1 MVSIIIPTYNRAN
14 TIMKSIDSVL
24 KSTYTDYEIIIV
36 DDCST
41 DNTEE
46 LLKPILTDK
55 VRYIKNSKNK
65 GIAATRNVGIANAR
79 GEFIAFNDSDDFW
92 YSTKLEKQMK
102 VMESHPECL
111 LVYCAFERTYLDGRK
126 IRVPSED
133 RTPEGYIYNDLL
145 LNGNVI
151 STQTMLFR
159 KECFE
164 KIGLFNTEVKTIDD
178 YEMAL
183 KVAKNGYIGYVN
195 EVLVEVI
202 MSEDSV
208 TDIQKNY
215 KKQLNDYFY
224 LLEQHF
230 QEKNYIMFKCFS
242 STIIMLCAYLDEKEI
257 SDANRRIMSIKNS
270 KKVKQMF
277 CLRMIEL
284 NVKGKQK
291 NNVMKMVCSEKSDLV
306 YILLGY
312 VQYIFIRVKRFLNNK
327 ISKEM

>member
-1 MVSIIIPTYNRAN
+1 
-14 TIMKSIDSVL
+14 MKSINSVL
-24 KSTYTDYEIIIV
+24 NSTYSDYEIIIV
-36 DDCST
+36 DDCSS

-46 LLKPILTDK
+46 LLKPILSDR
-55 VRYIKNSKNK
+55 VRYVKNSKNK

-79 GEFIAFNDSDDFW
+79 GEYIAFNDSDDYW
-92 YSTKLEKQMK
+92 RSTKLEKQMK
-102 VMESHPECL
+102 VMEKHPECL
-111 LVYCAFERTYLDGRK
+111 LVYCAFERTFLDGHK
-126 IRVPSED
+126 IRVPSIS
-133 RTPEGYIYNDLL
+133 RSPEGYIYDDLL

-164 KIGLFNTEVKTIDD
+164 KLGLFDAEVKTIDD

-195 EVLVEVI
+195 EVLVDVM

-208 TDIQKNY
+208 TDVQKNY
-215 KKQLNDYFY
+215 IKQLNDYFY

-230 QEKNYIMFKCFS
+230 QEKNYRMFKCFS

-257 SDANRRIMSIKNS
+257 SEANKRIMSIMNS

-291 NNVMKMVCSEKSDLV
+291 KNVMKMVCSEKSELV

-312 VQYIFIRVKRFLNNK
+312 VQYLGIRVKRFLNNK
-327 ISKEM
+327 ILKVI